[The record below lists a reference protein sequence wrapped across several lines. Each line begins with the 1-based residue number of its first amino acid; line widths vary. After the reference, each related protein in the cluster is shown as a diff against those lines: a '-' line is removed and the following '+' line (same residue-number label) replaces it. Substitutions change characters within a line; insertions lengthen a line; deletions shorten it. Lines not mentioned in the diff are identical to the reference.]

1 MSCPGQLKNGEALS
15 PLRTENVTEAH
26 HPLIKRATQLPSP
39 HSLTTSFDLLSQ
51 WREIAINCKGIN
63 NNNDNYNDD
72 DDRDSDN
79 DGKSSP

>member
-1 MSCPGQLKNGEALS
+1 MP
-15 PLRTENVTEAH
+15 
-26 HPLIKRATQLPSP
+26 IP
-39 HSLTTSFDLLSQ
+39 HSLTTSFDLLLQ

-63 NNNDNYNDD
+63 NNNDNHNDDNYNDD

>member
-1 MSCPGQLKNGEALS
+1 M
-15 PLRTENVTEAH
+15 
-26 HPLIKRATQLPSP
+26 PSP

-72 DDRDSDN
+72 DNDDDDGDSDN